1 VKAKYS
7 HIAIIGAGESGMG
20 AAMLASKL
28 GIRAFLSEY
37 GSLSDADQKQ
47 LKKWGVEFEQG
58 GHTTE
63 RILEAEAVIKSPG
76 IKHSTPIIQ
85 AVKAAG
91 KPLMGEVDW
100 AAQHTKA
107 TLVAITGSNGK
118 TTTATLAH
126 HIIKEERDC
135 ILAGNIGT
143 SLARA
148 LAQRMERGEKD
159 PEVAVLEVSSFQL
172 DDAYEFAPHIS
183 ILTNITPDHLDRYD
197 YDINTYARSKFQ
209 LLDFTPET
217 GHFIYCDDNALS
229 EEFIAKWKKD
239 KRVKAQLYSYGM
251 EEPAGEHRSATK
263 KNKGIEL
270 TINNEA
276 MTIEELALQGKHNM
290 QNSMAAGLGGKLLQ
304 IRKDTIRKQLT
315 TFDALE
321 HRLEKVLN
329 ISGVEYINDSKA
341 TNVNATYYA
350 LDCQDKP
357 VVWIVGGVDKG
368 NDYEELAALVDS
380 KVKAIVAL
388 GADNSKIIDAFSSK
402 VEVLDTDSMKDA
414 VKAASKLASKGDVVL
429 LSPCCASFDLFES
442 YEDRGEQFKNAVRLL

>member
-1 VKAKYS
+1 MQPKYA

-28 GIRAFLSEY
+28 GVRAFLSEY
-37 GSLSDADQKQ
+37 GTLSEADKAT
-47 LKKWGVEFEQG
+47 LTNWGVAFEEG
-58 GHTTE
+58 GHTLE
-63 RILEAEAVIKSPG
+63 RILSAEAVIKSPG
-76 IKHSTPIIQ
+76 IKHTTPVIA
-85 AVKAAG
+85 AVKGAG
-91 KPLMGEVDW
+91 IPLMGEIDW
-100 AAQHTKA
+100 ASQHTSA

-148 LAQRMERGEKD
+148 LAQRMEQGQQD

-172 DDAYEFAPHIS
+172 DDAYQFEPHIS
-183 ILTNITPDHLDRYD
+183 ILTNITPDHLDRYE
-197 YDINTYARSKFQ
+197 YDINKYARSKFR
-209 LLDFTPET
+209 LLDFTPAT

-239 KRVKAQLYSYGM
+239 KRLKAQLHSFGM
-251 EEPAGEHRSATK
+251 EEPAGTHRAATK
-263 KNKGIEL
+263 KHSGIEL
-270 TINNEA
+270 NINNEA

-290 QNSMAAGLGGKLLQ
+290 QNSMAAGLGGRLLQ

-321 HRLEKVLN
+321 HRLESVLN

-350 LDCQDKP
+350 LECQKKP

-368 NDYEELAALVDS
+368 NDYEELAGLVGE

-388 GADNSKIIDAFSSK
+388 GADNSKIVEAFSSK

-414 VKAASKLASKGDVVL
+414 VRAASKLAGKGDVVL

>member
-1 VKAKYS
+1 MKAKYS

-304 IRKDTIRKQLT
+304 IRKDTIRNQLT

>member
-1 VKAKYS
+1 
-7 HIAIIGAGESGMG
+7 MG

>member
-1 VKAKYS
+1 MKAKYS

-47 LKKWGVEFEQG
+47 LEKWGVEFEQG

-239 KRVKAQLYSYGM
+239 KRVKAQLYSYGI
-251 EEPAGEHRSATK
+251 EEPAGEHRAATN

-388 GADNSKIIDAFSSK
+388 GADNSKIIEAFASK

>member
-1 VKAKYS
+1 MKAKYS